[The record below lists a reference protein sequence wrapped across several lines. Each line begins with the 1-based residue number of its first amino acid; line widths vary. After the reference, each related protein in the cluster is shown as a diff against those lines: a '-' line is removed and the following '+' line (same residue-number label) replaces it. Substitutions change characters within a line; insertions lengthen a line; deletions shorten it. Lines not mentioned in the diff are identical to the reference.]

1 MTDLHKIWYVGS
13 LYGCEYACKDPES
26 FIFGQMAKNV
36 LEAST
41 NIRQAS
47 FMLSI
52 GQHIISLMFP
62 KKHFKNI
69 FKIFLIRFK
78 NATMLHKRHSKN
90 ILKTLL
96 VKIYIK

>member
-1 MTDLHKIWYVGS
+1 MWVHYMGVNTHVKF
-13 LYGCEYACKDPES
+13 EDPES

-62 KKHFKNI
+62 KKHFKDLL
-69 FKIFLIRFK
+69 KIYFLIRF
-78 NATMLHKRHSKN
+78 
-90 ILKTLL
+90 
-96 VKIYIK
+96 